1 MNSCNFEIHGEKT
14 MKKQK
19 PHSFSCLV
27 GEHAELERLFDSHQ
41 RALLEGNVGNAVAVL
56 KIFADEL
63 CEHIDFEEERLL
75 PLFAQEGG
83 ETEGATLE
91 IFQAEH
97 RKLREQ
103 AEKLTRKTQALFA
116 SSDLAGLTIALM
128 DDEALFKG
136 LFHHHAL
143 REKNL
148 LFPRLDERTTEDQR
162 QRLLA
167 R

>member
-1 MNSCNFEIHGEKT
+1 MANKI
-14 MKKQK
+14 
-19 PHSFSCLV
+19 PHSFSCLI

-41 RALLEGNVGNAVAVL
+41 RALLEQNVGAALAVL
-56 KIFADEL
+56 KAFDDEL
-63 CEHIDFEEERLL
+63 CEHIDYEENTLL
-75 PLFAQEGG
+75 PLFAEEGG

-91 IFQAEH
+91 MFQVEH

-103 AEKLTRKTQALFA
+103 ADRLTKKTQAIFA
-116 SSDLAGLTIALM
+116 SSDLMGSIIALM

-148 LFPRLDERTTEDQR
+148 LFPRLDERTTEKQR
-162 QRLLA
+162 ERLLG
-167 R
+167 RQS

>member
-1 MNSCNFEIHGEKT
+1 MT
-14 MKKQK
+14 KKYA
-19 PHSFSCLV
+19 HSFSCLI

-41 RALLEGNVGNAVAVL
+41 RALLERNVGAAAAVL
-56 KIFADEL
+56 KAFDDEL
-63 CEHIDFEEERLL
+63 CEHIDYEEAILL

-116 SSDLAGLTIALM
+116 SSDLMGSIIALM
-128 DDEALFKG
+128 DEETLFKG

-148 LFPRLDERTTEDQR
+148 LFPRLDERTTEEQR
-162 QRLLA
+162 ERLLGS
-167 R
+167 

>member
-1 MNSCNFEIHGEKT
+1 MTEKY
-14 MKKQK
+14 
-19 PHSFSCLV
+19 PHSFSCLI

-41 RALLEGNVGNAVAVL
+41 RAMLEGNVGAAVAWL
-56 KIFADEL
+56 KTFADEL
-63 CEHIDFEEERLL
+63 CEHMDYEEKTLL
-75 PLFAQEGG
+75 PLFAEEGG
-83 ETEGATLE
+83 ETEGARLG

-103 AEKLTRKTQALFA
+103 ADKLTRKTQTLFA
-116 SSDLAGLTIALM
+116 SPDLMGSIIALM

-148 LFPRLDERTTEDQR
+148 LFPRLDERTTEEQR
-162 QRLLA
+162 ERLLGT
-167 R
+167 

>member
-1 MNSCNFEIHGEKT
+1 MSKKT
-14 MKKQK
+14 L
-19 PHSFSCLV
+19 HSFSCLI

-41 RALLEGNVGNAVAVL
+41 RALLEGNVGTALAVVKA
-56 KIFADEL
+56 FGDEL
-63 CEHIDFEEERLL
+63 YEHIEYEEKTLL
-75 PLFAQEGG
+75 PVFAEEGG

-91 IFQAEH
+91 IFLSEH
-97 RKLREQ
+97 RKLLEQ
-103 AEKLTRKTQALFA
+103 ADKLIAKTQALFA
-116 SSDLAGLTIALM
+116 STDLMGSIIALM

-148 LFPRLDERTTEDQR
+148 LFPRLDERTTEEQR
-162 QRLLA
+162 ERLLA

>member
-1 MNSCNFEIHGEKT
+1 MSKKT
-14 MKKQK
+14 
-19 PHSFSCLV
+19 PHSFSCLI

-41 RALLEGNVGNAVAVL
+41 RALLEGNVGTALAVVKAFGDGLYEHIEYEEKTLLPV
-56 KIFADEL
+56 FAD
-63 CEHIDFEEERLL
+63 
-75 PLFAQEGG
+75 EGG

-91 IFQAEH
+91 IFLSEH

-103 AEKLTRKTQALFA
+103 ADKLTAKTQALFA
-116 SSDLAGLTIALM
+116 SADLMGSIIALM

-148 LFPRLDERTTEDQR
+148 LFPRLDERTTEEQR
-162 QRLLA
+162 ERLLA

>member
-1 MNSCNFEIHGEKT
+1 MN
-14 MKKQK
+14 KKI
-19 PHSFSCLV
+19 PHSFSCLI

-41 RALLEGNVGNAVAVL
+41 RALLEGNVGTALAVVKA
-56 KIFADEL
+56 FGDEL
-63 CEHIDFEEERLL
+63 YEHIQYEEKTLL
-75 PLFAQEGG
+75 PVFAEEGG

-91 IFQAEH
+91 IFLSEH

-103 AEKLTRKTQALFA
+103 ADKLIAKTQALFA
-116 SSDLAGLTIALM
+116 STDLMRSTIALM

-148 LFPRLDERTTEDQR
+148 LFPRLDERTTEEQR
-162 QRLLA
+162 ERLLA